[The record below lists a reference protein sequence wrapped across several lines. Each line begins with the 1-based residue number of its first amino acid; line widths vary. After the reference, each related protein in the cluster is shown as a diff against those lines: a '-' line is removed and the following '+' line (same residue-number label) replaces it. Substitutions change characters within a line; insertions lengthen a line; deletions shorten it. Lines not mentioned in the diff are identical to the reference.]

1 MGHHVSLPLT
11 KFVPLSLGLQ
21 DHPSNLKVTVH
32 VQKRVS
38 FTELYLVIYPFFSY
52 PAPELKKSFSNKF

>member
-21 DHPSNLKVTVH
+21 DHPSNLKVTV
-32 VQKRVS
+32 QKCVS

-52 PAPELKKSFSNKF
+52 PAPELKKSFSNKV